1 MTAFDAGW
9 AVLKMPLL
17 TGSISPQNMDT
28 DEPTA
33 LFEDPTSGRL
43 LPMMVSMAHLDKEGQ
58 PYTRP
63 SVSIPH
69 EEGTS
74 EALFY
79 PLGRDFQA
87 EGVTVVPEM
96 QRRGMATAMYD
107 LMAILAARDGGRVVP
122 SRFQTEEGRRMWRDK
137 AGFRDEDAPE
147 SGPIPYG
154 IKTVHYPDATAWP
167 VITQDR

>member
-1 MTAFDAGW
+1 MTPFDAGW

-17 TGSISPQNMDT
+17 TGSISPTKVDT

-33 LFEDPTSGRL
+33 LFEDPKSGRL
-43 LPMMVSMAHLDKEGQ
+43 LPMMVSMEHIDEYGDAH
-58 PYTRP
+58 TRP
-63 SVSIPH
+63 FVSITH
-69 EEGTS
+69 DGKRS

-96 QRRGMATAMYD
+96 QRRGVATAMYD

-122 SRFQTEEGRRMWRDK
+122 SSFQTEEGRRMWRDK

-154 IKTVHYPDATAWP
+154 INLVHYPDETAWP